1 MLTSEPTDAI
11 LWGLTATTKSHFAQH
26 SRTEPWRRITM
37 PLVRIDVIE
46 GRTPDQLR
54 ALADS
59 VQQAMVEVFA
69 APERDRHQVIQE
81 HASETGE
88 LG

>member
-1 MLTSEPTDAI
+1 
-11 LWGLTATTKSHFAQH
+11 
-26 SRTEPWRRITM
+26 M

-69 APERDRHQVIQE
+69 APQRDRYQVIQE
-81 HASETGE
+81 HPSETGE